1 MSHTAWLIRLK
12 YFLDNAIKLKSSSI
26 VAALLT
32 EEEKIMIFEKVA
44 KMFLGRFEEFEKMT
58 SSERD
63 EALQDAARNM
73 AHEEQQIAEGTYR
86 PFDNMDLRIDFN
98 KKNWVAK
105 QSTSMMVT
113 ADAG

>member
-1 MSHTAWLIRLK
+1 M
-12 YFLDNAIKLKSSSI
+12 KSSSI

-58 SSERD
+58 SKERD

-86 PFDNMDLRIDFN
+86 PFADMDLRTDFN
-98 KKNWVAK
+98 KDFFEKISREESGVHLN
-105 QSTSMMVT
+105 TSFRC
-113 ADAG
+113 